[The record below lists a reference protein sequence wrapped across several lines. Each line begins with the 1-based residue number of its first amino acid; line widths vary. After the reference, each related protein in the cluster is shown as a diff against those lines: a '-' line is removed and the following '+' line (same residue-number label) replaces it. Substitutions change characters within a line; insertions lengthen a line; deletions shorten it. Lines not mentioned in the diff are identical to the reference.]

1 MKTIK
6 FFALIATIAFLSV
19 SCVENS
25 NKFKSMVAERDSIA
39 IAKQALDSNY
49 TQTLALMND
58 IEAGFAVINQN
69 ESQMQLNLKG
79 VEGKSMDKR
88 QMIAAQMTA
97 IKETMEQ
104 NRSKIAELQRLN
116 AKTGKSNVMLTET
129 INRLNKEMKEKN
141 ALIESLQNELNQKN
155 IKIDEL
161 TNTVADQSKNISNQQ
176 NVMEEQKSTIKM
188 QDSNINS
195 VWYVVATS
203 KELKSAKIITNAGL
217 FQPKKVLES
226 DFDNHAFTKVDKR
239 TTLSISTNS
248 KKIKIFTIHP
258 ANSYE
263 LVKGEDNLITIKI
276 TNTANF
282 WSVSKYLIVQ
292 I

>member
-226 DFDNHAFTKVDKR
+226 DFDNKAFTKVDKR

-248 KKIKIFTIHP
+248 KRIKIFTIHP